1 MSMSSQY
8 IQPVNT
14 ALQLQGKKLSIRG
27 AIVGSVVF
35 AIADLVGIYINTYL
49 LKIETTL
56 DAIAITV
63 SIGWVIFL
71 VLFGSATTYFPA
83 SHLGTFLA
91 KTLEKDFIENRF
103 SQKSAIM
110 KGGVIGAIAVLLV
123 CIPLLSLNFIFVL
136 STGHG
141 DFFVMLYRA
150 GVATVI
156 ALFAGAWIGNK
167 LGKQLVQ

>member
-1 MSMSSQY
+1 M
-8 IQPVNT
+8 
-14 ALQLQGKKLSIRG
+14 
-27 AIVGSVVF
+27 
-35 AIADLVGIYINTYL
+35 VGIYINTYL

-123 CIPLLSLNFIFVL
+123 CIPLLFLDFMFVL

-150 GVATVI
+150 GVATLI
-156 ALFAGAWIGNK
+156 ASFTGTWIGNK